1 MGTPDAAVDRGGGAA
16 RLRQHAS
23 GDCLGFDERKGV
35 IQLWERMRLLRTSPI
50 SDELVLNTIAEQVLN
65 LPRSY

>member
-1 MGTPDAAVDRGGGAA
+1 MAKYLASELGVRAVDTAIQTLGG
-16 RLRQHAS
+16 
-23 GDCLGFDERKGV
+23 LGFDERKGV